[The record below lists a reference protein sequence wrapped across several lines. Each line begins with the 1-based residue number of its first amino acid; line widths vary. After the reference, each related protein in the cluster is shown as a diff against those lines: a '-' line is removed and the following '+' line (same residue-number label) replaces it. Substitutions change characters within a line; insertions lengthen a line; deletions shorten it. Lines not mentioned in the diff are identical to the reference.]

1 MTTTG
6 TARAAGRPLLALVGG
21 FAVSTYGS
29 YLNLVALGLFTYRV
43 TGSALGTGEVMALRL
58 AAGFAAG
65 AVAGRLAA
73 RGDRRR
79 LMIGTDLAQA
89 LAMVALVLWP
99 HPVTLIAATLVLGVG
114 STLFTVALRTSV
126 PGVVG
131 DENTVR
137 ANGYLVTGKS
147 VATVLGL
154 ASAAP
159 LVSVGGYDA
168 AFLVNA
174 GSFLVSTATLLLLPA
189 DRGWRSAAA
198 PESTVRGR
206 LGALTAP
213 LLAMILLR
221 GADMFGSGS
230 HNVALPVFATVT
242 APADPAA
249 YMSRFMAAWA
259 VGSLLTYQVVSR
271 WTARRPGVL
280 GGRAFAIGTCAMSV
294 AFVLSFTGPP
304 PVLLAGVGL
313 VAGFADGF
321 TEIAYTA
328 RLQAAP
334 EQQRAHLF
342 GLSSIVETAGLGAGM
357 LASSAVLQTLPAL
370 DVVAI
375 FHAVPVAGAVAF
387 LLAGLARPR
396 TWR

>member
-1 MTTTG
+1 
-6 TARAAGRPLLALVGG
+6 
-21 FAVSTYGS
+21 
-29 YLNLVALGLFTYRV
+29 
-43 TGSALGTGEVMALRL
+43 
-58 AAGFAAG
+58 
-65 AVAGRLAA
+65 
-73 RGDRRR
+73 
-79 LMIGTDLAQA
+79 
-89 LAMVALVLWP
+89 
-99 HPVTLIAATLVLGVG
+99 
-114 STLFTVALRTSV
+114 
-126 PGVVG
+126 
-131 DENTVR
+131 
-137 ANGYLVTGKS
+137 
-147 VATVLGL
+147 
-154 ASAAP
+154 
-159 LVSVGGYDA
+159 
-168 AFLVNA
+168 
-174 GSFLVSTATLLLLPA
+174 
-189 DRGWRSAAA
+189 
-198 PESTVRGR
+198 
-206 LGALTAP
+206 
-213 LLAMILLR
+213 
-221 GADMFGSGS
+221 
-230 HNVALPVFATVT
+230 
-242 APADPAA
+242 
-249 YMSRFMAAWA
+249 
-259 VGSLLTYQVVSR
+259 
-271 WTARRPGVL
+271 VL